1 MAYTIDTYDVLSDI
15 PECPLIVFINSR
27 SGGQLGSRLT
37 LALNRSLG
45 RPQVRGEGSRGE
57 GLWVGEEKG
66 RRKGGREGGREEE
79 RRGEGKGR
87 EGKGCEASHIDL

>member
-45 RPQVRGEGSRGE
+45 RPQVR
-57 GLWVGEEKG
+57 
-66 RRKGGREGGREEE
+66 RE
-79 RRGEGKGR
+79 
-87 EGKGCEASHIDL
+87 